1 MSPPELE
8 VIKLVTGGIGS
19 DSGISENHL
28 LAHMLQELKEDA
40 GDLSEEPSKSSSK
53 PIKANQLRLTMSQRG
68 LGKLFW
74 EHVCAHV

>member
-28 LAHMLQELKEDA
+28 LASFLAHILPELEEDA
-40 GDLSEEPSKSSSK
+40 GDLSEEPSK
-53 PIKANQLRLTMSQRG
+53 ISQ
-68 LGKLFW
+68 
-74 EHVCAHV
+74 